1 MNFVDNLKAKSE
13 KVEVTQGEVV
23 KEIVGLFKDYLEN
36 GLEKY
41 LERVIKEDDIK
52 KRKKVLY
59 IEFWI
64 HHEGCSGTHFNI
76 AGFHFRNT
84 NVDEYSYEADYYKG
98 IYLMDIQKEVI
109 DECSNLLYP
118 KLREMGFDVNV
129 IKYEIHP
136 RLKILQCKV
145 EISW

>member
-41 LERVIKEDDIK
+41 LERVIEQDDIK

-59 IEFWI
+59 MEFWR

-76 AGFHFRNT
+76 AGFRFRNT
-84 NVDEYSYEADYYKG
+84 NVDECSYEANYYKG
-98 IYLMDIQKEVI
+98 VYLMDIQKEVI
-109 DECSNLLYP
+109 DGCSNLLYP

-129 IKYEIHP
+129 IKYEIHK
-136 RLKILQCKV
+136 RLEILQCEV

>member
-1 MNFVDNLKAKSE
+1 MSFVDTLKVKSE
-13 KVEVTQGEVV
+13 KVKATQREVIE
-23 KEIVGLFKDYLEN
+23 EIVGLFKDYLDN

-41 LERVIKEDDIK
+41 LERVIGQDDIK

-59 IEFWI
+59 MEFWR

-76 AGFHFRNT
+76 AGFRFRNQD
-84 NVDEYSYEADYYKG
+84 VDEYSYEADYYKG
-98 IYLMDIQKEVI
+98 VNLMDIQKEVI
-109 DECSNLLYP
+109 GGCSNLLYP

-129 IKYEIHP
+129 IKYEIHK
-136 RLKILQCKV
+136 RLEILQCEV